1 MQENLVVRELQTL
14 PFDTTWQQMR
24 LFTDQRD
31 ADTLDELWLLEHPPI
46 YTLGQA
52 GKAEHVLLP
61 GEIPV
66 VHTDRGGQVTYHGP
80 GQLVGYLMVDI
91 KRLGI
96 GVRQLVTGIE
106 RSVISLLASEG
117 VTGMTRSKAPG
128 VYVEGRKVAALG
140 LRIRRG
146 RSYHGLS
153 LNVDMDLTP
162 FEGINPCGFEG
173 LEVTDLKRLG
183 ITLSIDQV
191 RVRLAEIIG
200 VEFGYDALLR
210 QVAS

>member
-1 MQENLVVRELQTL
+1 MQEHLVVRQLQTL
-14 PFDTTWQQMR
+14 PFDAAWQQMR
-24 LFTDQRD
+24 QFTDERD
-31 ADTLDELWLLEHPPI
+31 ADTLDELWLLEHPPV

-52 GKAEHVLLP
+52 GKAEHVLAP
-61 GEIPV
+61 GQIPV
-66 VHTDRGGQVTYHGP
+66 VKTDRGGQVTYHGP
-80 GQLVGYLMVDI
+80 GQLVGYLMFDI

-117 VTGMTRSKAPG
+117 VIGMTRSKAPG

-162 FEGINPCGFEG
+162 FQGINPCGYEG

-183 ITLSIDQV
+183 ITLSMDE
-191 RVRLAEIIG
+191 VRLRLAQLIG

-210 QVAS
+210 EAAS

>member
-1 MQENLVVRELQTL
+1 LK
-14 PFDTTWQQMR
+14 
-24 LFTDQRD
+24 
-31 ADTLDELWLLEHPPI
+31 
-46 YTLGQA
+46 A
-52 GKAEHVLLP
+52 GKWQ
-61 GEIPV
+61 
-66 VHTDRGGQVTYHGP
+66 RC
-80 GQLVGYLMVDI
+80 
-91 KRLGI
+91 
-96 GVRQLVTGIE
+96 
-106 RSVISLLASEG
+106 
-117 VTGMTRSKAPG
+117 
-128 VYVEGRKVAALG
+128 
-140 LRIRRG
+140 LRVRRG

-183 ITLSIDQV
+183 ITLSIDEV